1 MNNFAEFVKAFC
13 DFGLEMVELSVTTR
27 WHLNQVKI
35 KFSILKAWSY
45 IYSDEGKIFRCFRQR
60 HCDNAPRLSALAVF
74 WIGKFIQSCSGYIQ

>member
-35 KFSILKAWSY
+35 KFSILKVWSY
-45 IYSDEGKIFRCFRQR
+45 IYIDVGKLGNWCFRQR

-74 WIGKFIQSCSGYIQ
+74 WIGKFIQ

>member
-35 KFSILKAWSY
+35 KFSILKVE
-45 IYSDEGKIFRCFRQR
+45 EGKIFQKLVFQAKALRQR
-60 HCDNAPRLSALAVF
+60 AQIECARCVLDR
-74 WIGKFIQSCSGYIQ
+74 

>member
-35 KFSILKAWSY
+35 KFSILEVLHIY
-45 IYSDEGKIFRCFRQR
+45 IDVIKYFGNWCFRQR

-74 WIGKFIQSCSGYIQ
+74 WIGKFIL

>member
-35 KFSILKAWSY
+35 KFSILKVE
-45 IYSDEGKIFRCFRQR
+45 EGKIFRELVFQAKALRQR
-60 HCDNAPRLSALAVF
+60 AQIECARCVLDR
-74 WIGKFIQSCSGYIQ
+74 